1 MTSHD
6 LQDWSPSRNRDRDH
20 RNDRDD
26 QDDRDDRR
34 RPRDSRPEPE
44 GPPAQ
49 RRRTS
54 SAERAPEPS
63 SKEEWIRAQD
73 RLFGHLKPLPNNWIR
88 ITSKSSGNI
97 YFYNTKTG
105 ESTFEEPSG
114 S

>member
-63 SKEEWIRAQD
+63 SKEEWLLGAE
-73 RLFGHLKPLPNNWIR
+73 LVW
-88 ITSKSSGNI
+88 
-97 YFYNTKTG
+97 
-105 ESTFEEPSG
+105 EV
-114 S
+114 